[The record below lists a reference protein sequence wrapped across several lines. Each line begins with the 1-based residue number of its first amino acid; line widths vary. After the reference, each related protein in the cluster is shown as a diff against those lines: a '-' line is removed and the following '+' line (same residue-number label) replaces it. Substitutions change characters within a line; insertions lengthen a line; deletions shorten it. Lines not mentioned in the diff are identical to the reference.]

1 MVGLL
6 DGLARVQIKQDS
18 YVDAAKGHL
27 EQLMFATAEH
37 VKDGSQWRLKAQA
50 CDGYV
55 RALMS
60 VGLWREAL
68 WVLDKWLFLAQTV
81 KDRGEQAKVHGL
93 TGVVHLRE
101 GSLSLA
107 TTVRVAR
114 VASASLACYCAST
127 QLNHTCAAHPRL
139 GCVAPDCSGV

>member
-1 MVGLL
+1 M
-6 DGLARVQIKQDS
+6 
-18 YVDAAKGHL
+18 DAAKGHL

-37 VKDGSQWRLKAQA
+37 IKEGAQWRLKAQA
-50 CDGYV
+50 FDGYT

-68 WVLDKWLFLAQTV
+68 WVLHKWLLLAEKV
-81 KDRGEQAKVHGL
+81 RDKGEQARVHGL

-107 TTVRVAR
+107 MTVSAR
-114 VASASLACYCAST
+114 PSFLPSPW
-127 QLNHTCAAHPRL
+127 HAHQPPRPRL
-139 GCVAPDCSGV
+139 WSSRHVSRRCLCTTRGLAHCRAPVVRARAAAGDA

>member
-50 CDGYV
+50 CDGYA

-68 WVLDKWLFLAQTV
+68 WVLDKWLLLAQKV
-81 KDRGEQAKVHGL
+81 KDKGEQAKVHGL

-107 TTVRVAR
+107 TTVRGAR
-114 VASASLACYCAST
+114 IASAPLVLAVCK
-127 QLNHTCAAHPRL
+127 QEL
-139 GCVAPDCSGV
+139 D